1 VPLKKLHFKG
11 GKIMEAI
18 DVKMGSGNSSWTGN
32 YGDGDVKSIT
42 FCVTEDCN
50 LVCKYCYM
58 IGKNHKKKMNFQIA
72 KKAIDFIFDNPNK
85 FPEKSIIWDF
95 IGGEPF
101 LEIELIDKI
110 CDYLKIKMFLLRPSW
125 FDSYRFSFSS
135 NGLLYATDKV
145 QKYIKK
151 NKSHLSI
158 GISIDGNKEKHDLQR
173 VFQNGEGSYDK
184 VMENVKLWKTQF
196 QGNSTKATFSSDDLP
211 LLKDSI
217 ISLWENGIEDVSAN
231 VVFEDVW
238 KENDDKILESQLD
251 DLGDYILKNKL
262 WDKYHVRFFDP
273 FIGNPLK
280 DDDKKHNFCGSGKM
294 LAIDCEGNFYPCIRF
309 VDFSL
314 SNRRG
319 RTIGNADEGINE
331 NKLRAFNCLTLEDQ
345 SEQECLECNIATGC
359 ALCTG
364 FNYDESGSIFKR
376 STSICKM
383 HKATVRANKR
393 FWRKYEEVTGN
404 LSPRRDYENVEDY
417 KYIQIMT
424 SDNIVPHCD
433 YRNIYKNNDVM
444 KEDMIKKAMEF
455 SINNG
460 YEIAFLGEPLKSIEI
475 KSPSIIYITGEKDK
489 KLRNLEQHID
499 IYDNEVK
506 DSDGNIKNCILIIN
520 ENNIKKISTLIEK
533 LLKDKERVN
542 LVLEGTE
549 EWGQK
554 QINEYDTELDK
565 IVELVVEEY
574 KKSNYVEVN
583 VLTDRLN
590 YEKHCN
596 CTNGSKTFTLA
607 PNGKFYIC
615 PAFYFNN
622 PEDFIGDLDSGIVNE
637 NDSLM
642 YGEKSSLCKQCDAY
656 QCKICKFMNKK
667 LTEEYMVPSK
677 IQCLISTYERNKSKE
692 LQKRLIKAK
701 LMLSNRIVNDINC
714 LDPLE
719 NLILCNK

>member
-1 VPLKKLHFKG
+1 
-11 GKIMEAI
+11 METT
-18 DVKMGSGNSSWTGN
+18 DVKMGKGNSNWKGN
-32 YGDGDVKSIT
+32 YDDGDVKTIT

-58 IGKNHKKKMNFQIA
+58 TGKNNKKRMNFKTA
-72 KKAIDFIFDNPNK
+72 KKAIDFIFDNPDK
-85 FPEKSIIWDF
+85 FLEQSVVWDF

-110 CDYLKIKMFLLRPSW
+110 CDYIKIKMFLLRPSW

-135 NGLLYATDKV
+135 NGLLYSTDKV

-158 GISIDGNKEKHDLQR
+158 GISVDGNKEKHDLQR

-184 VMENVKLWKTQF
+184 VMKNVELWKSQL
-196 QGNSTKATFSSDDLP
+196 QGSTTKATFSSDDLP

-231 VVFEDVW
+231 VVFENVW
-238 KENDDKILESQLD
+238 KEDDDKILESQLD
-251 DLGDYILKNKL
+251 ELGDYILKNKL
-262 WDKYHVRFFDP
+262 WNKYSVRFFDP

-280 DDDKKHNFCGSGKM
+280 EDDKKHNFCGSGKM

-309 VDFSL
+309 LDFSL
-314 SNRRG
+314 SKRKG
-319 RTIGNADEGINE
+319 RKIGNIETGINE
-331 NKLRAFNCLTLEDQ
+331 DKLRAFKILTLEDQ
-345 SEQECLECNIATGC
+345 SKKECLSCDIATGC

-364 FNYDESGSIFKR
+364 FNYDEAGTIFKR
-376 STSICKM
+376 STHICKM

-393 FWRKYEEVTGN
+393 FWKKYEEVTGN
-404 LSPRRDYENVEDY
+404 LSPRREFENVEDY

-424 SDNIVPHCD
+424 SDNIVPHCN
-433 YRNIYKNNDVM
+433 YRNIYKSNDVI
-444 KEDMIKKAMEF
+444 KEDTIKKAMKF
-455 SINNG
+455 SIKNG
-460 YEIAFLGEPLKSIEI
+460 YEIVFLGEPSKSIQI

-489 KLRNLEQHID
+489 KHRNQEQYIH
-499 IYDNEVK
+499 IYDNGVESC
-506 DSDGNIKNCILIIN
+506 DENIINSILLINEDNIKNISILI
-520 ENNIKKISTLIEK
+520 KKLFMN
-533 LLKDKERVN
+533 KERVN
-542 LVLEGTE
+542 IVLEGTE
-549 EWGQK
+549 KWNDE
-554 QINEYDTELDK
+554 QINEYGNQLDK
-565 IVELVVEEY
+565 VIELIVEEY
-574 KKSNYVEVN
+574 KKNNYVEVN

-596 CTNGSKTFTLA
+596 CTNGNKTFTLA

-622 PEDFIGDLDSGIVNE
+622 PEDFIGDLDNGIINE

-642 YGEKSSLCKQCDAY
+642 HTEKSSLCKQCDAY

-667 LTEEYMVPSK
+667 LTEEYIVPSK
-677 IQCLISTYERNKSKE
+677 IQCLIGNYERNKSKKLQSRLVE
-692 LQKRLIKAK
+692 LGLI
-701 LMLSNRIVNDINC
+701 LDSNTINDINY

-719 NLILCNK
+719 KNIL